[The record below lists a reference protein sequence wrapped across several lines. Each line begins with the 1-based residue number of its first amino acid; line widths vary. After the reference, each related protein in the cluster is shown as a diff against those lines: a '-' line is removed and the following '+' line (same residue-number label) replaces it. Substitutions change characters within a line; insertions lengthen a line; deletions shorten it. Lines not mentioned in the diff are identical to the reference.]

1 MTAVAPVRRGGG
13 FSPMVMLAVILVGVF
28 SFAAFFTLSAFAP
41 ELTTGRDGRAH
52 ALSTSAVGFAG
63 AVRLSRS
70 RGDDVSIGR
79 QPMDPIRLESLV
91 VLTPE
96 RPISIEELDEAAG
109 SATLVVLPKWA
120 VGPHPTHRG
129 WVSRYSQY
137 DDNSLSVLLHEVA
150 PGAVFAQAEGNSA
163 VRLSYRDKT
172 TRTSGRIER
181 LQTIS
186 GPNLTPMVTDGSGR
200 TVLARFDREGFL
212 PIYIL
217 ADPDFLNTLGMG
229 DRNTA
234 QAGLAMLDQMRVEN
248 EPIIFDVTLNGLGA
262 SRSALRLAF
271 EPPFL
276 GATLGLAIGAALLGW
291 RAAARFGPA
300 APARRA
306 IALGKAALADNSAAL
321 IRLARREQRMGA
333 GYARLIAA
341 DLAELISGSRKSD
354 EEAAALLNRLA
365 GLHGV
370 TPNYSQ
376 LEAEAANAKTP
387 QQMLEAAR
395 KLHAWKE
402 EMTRA
407 TR

>member
-1 MTAVAPVRRGGG
+1 MSAVAAPRGRGG

-28 SFAAFFTLSAFAP
+28 SFSAFFTLSAFAP
-41 ELTTGRDGRAH
+41 ELSSGRDGRAH
-52 ALSTSAVGFAG
+52 ALSQSAVGFAG
-63 AVRLSRS
+63 VVRLERA
-70 RGDDVSIGR
+70 RGNNVSIGR
-79 QPMDPIRLESLV
+79 QAMDPARLQALV

-96 RPISIEELDEAAG
+96 HPISPEELDEAAG
-109 SATLVVLPKWA
+109 SATLVVLPKWG

-129 WVSRYSQY
+129 WVSRYAQY
-137 DDNSLSVLLHEVA
+137 DAAMLPTLIAEIAPEVTI
-150 PGAVFAQAEGNSA
+150 AQAEGDGV
-163 VRLSYRDKT
+163 VRLNYRDKT
-172 TRTSGRIER
+172 THTSGPIER

-186 GPNLTPMVTDGSGR
+186 GPNLTPMVTNSAGGV
-200 TVLARFDREGFL
+200 VLARFDREGFL
-212 PIYIL
+212 PIFIL
-217 ADPDFLNTLGMG
+217 ADPDFLNTMGMG
-229 DRNTA
+229 DRDTA
-234 QAGLAMLDQMRVEN
+234 AAGLAMLDQVRVEG
-248 EPIIFDVTLNGLGA
+248 EPTIFDVTMNGLGA
-262 SRSALRLAF
+262 SRSVLRLAF

-276 GATLGLAIGAALLGW
+276 GATLGLVIAAVLLGW

-333 GYARLIAA
+333 GYAKLIAA
-341 DLAELISGSRKSD
+341 DLAERISGTRRED
-354 EEAAALLNRLA
+354 AEAAALLDRLA
-365 GLHGV
+365 AAHGV
-370 TPNYSQ
+370 VPNYTQ

>member
-1 MTAVAPVRRGGG
+1 MTAVASGRRSGG

-28 SFAAFFTLSAFAP
+28 SFSAFFTLSAFAP

-63 AVRLSRS
+63 VVRLARA
-70 RGDDVSIGR
+70 RGDAVSIGR
-79 QPMDPIRLESLV
+79 QPMDPARLESLV

-96 RPISIEELDEAAG
+96 HPISVEELNDAAG
-109 SATLVVLPKWA
+109 SATLIVLPKWA

-129 WVSRYSQY
+129 WVSRFSQY
-137 DDNSLSVLLHEVA
+137 DAEGLGSLVNEIA
-150 PGAVFAQAEGNSA
+150 PGATFAQTEGQGA
-163 VRLSYRDKT
+163 VRLNYWDKT
-172 TRTSGRIER
+172 SGSSGPIER
-181 LQTIS
+181 LQTVS
-186 GPNLTPMVTDGSGR
+186 GPNLTPMVTDSAGR
-200 TVLARFDREGFL
+200 AVLARFDREGML

-234 QAGLAMLDQMRVEN
+234 QAGLAILDQMRVEG

-321 IRLARREQRMGA
+321 IRLAGREQRMGA
-333 GYARLIAA
+333 GYARLIAG
-341 DLAELISGSRKSD
+341 DLAEMISGSRKSD
-354 EEAAALLNRLA
+354 EEAAVLLNRLA
-365 GLHGV
+365 GIHGV
-370 TPNYSQ
+370 TPNYTQ

-387 QQMLEAAR
+387 HQMLEAAR

>member
-1 MTAVAPVRRGGG
+1 MTAVAPARRGGG
-13 FSPMVMLAVILVGVF
+13 FSPMVMLAVILVGIF
-28 SFAAFFTLSAFAP
+28 SFSAFFTLSAFAP

-63 AVRLSRS
+63 VVRLSRA

-79 QPMDPIRLESLV
+79 QAMDPLRLESLV

-96 RPISIEELDEAAG
+96 HPISLEELDDAAG
-109 SATLVVLPKWA
+109 SATLIVLPKWA
-120 VGPHPTHRG
+120 VGPHPTRRG
-129 WVSRYSQY
+129 WVSRFSQY
-137 DDNSLSVLLHEVA
+137 DDDSLGVLVNEIA
-150 PGAVFAQAEGNSA
+150 PGAVFAQAEGQSA
-163 VRLSYRDKT
+163 VQLSYRDKT
-172 TRTSGRIER
+172 SRSSGPIEN
-181 LQTIS
+181 LQTVS
-186 GPNLTPMVTDGSGR
+186 GPNLTPIVTDGAGR
-200 TVLARFDREGFL
+200 AVLARFDREDFL

-234 QAGLAMLDQMRVEN
+234 RAGLAMLDQVRVQG

-321 IRLARREQRMGA
+321 IRLARREQRMGQ
-333 GYARLIAA
+333 GYARLVAGE
-341 DLAELISGSRKSD
+341 LAELISGSRKSD
-354 EEAAALLNRLA
+354 EEAAALLDRLA
-365 GLHGV
+365 GVHGV
-370 TPNYSQ
+370 TPNYTQ